1 MSYERRIYQ
10 HIIPALGNTQIDK
23 LTTNDI
29 QQFYAKLKQGG
40 RLIRAEIY
48 GERLS
53 DQTVRGIHA
62 TLHAAL
68 DKAVAE
74 KLIFRNLADGCRLP
88 PARAREMQV
97 LAPEKIQRLLIQAR
111 EDGCFELLLLELST
125 GLRPPMG

>member
-1 MSYERRIYQ
+1 MRFRS
-10 HIIPALGNTQIDK
+10 
-23 LTTNDI
+23 
-29 QQFYAKLKQGG
+29 
-40 RLIRAEIY
+40 
-48 GERLS
+48 
-53 DQTVRGIHA
+53 
-62 TLHAAL
+62 
-68 DKAVAE
+68 KAVAE